1 MKTKLFLMLCASL
14 CISFMATS
22 CDKKEEKPATTEQE
36 GCVGGDPAPDIL
48 PYSVVVKFDGKYDYW
63 KYVTVAYDKIND
75 KVKYYHST
83 KFNINLKELHN
94 GYYYADCDYFAEEAY
109 TDITYEEYKE
119 MSDKG
124 EISADTLK
132 SRIIST
138 DYLTEI
144 YFITDENAF
153 KKNGEIDIDAL
164 NASIESGEFFTYE
177 GIEGMKF

>member
-1 MKTKLFLMLCASL
+1 
-14 CISFMATS
+14 
-22 CDKKEEKPATTEQE
+22 
-36 GCVGGDPAPDIL
+36 
-48 PYSVVVKFDGKYDYW
+48 
-63 KYVTVAYDKIND
+63 
-75 KVKYYHST
+75 
-83 KFNINLKELHN
+83 
-94 GYYYADCDYFAEEAY
+94 
-109 TDITYEEYKE
+109 